1 MNCRNIAS
9 RNLWLIIGI
18 SFTLMTM
25 ASCATGRMPSSTAI
39 DKYSDPV
46 CGMKADIGTPY
57 QSTYEG
63 TTFYFD
69 SEECL
74 QVFNRNPGKFAQ
86 GTNATRRMGMGDG
99 HMGSWGLVMGG
110 IMVVGMTVAMI
121 IGLNH

>member
-1 MNCRNIAS
+1 MNGINIAA

-18 SFTLMTM
+18 SSTLIIM
-25 ASCATGRMPSSTAI
+25 ASCATGRMPSSTAH
-39 DKYSDPV
+39 DKYTDPV
-46 CGMKADIGTPY
+46 CGMKVDTGTQY

-74 QVFNRNPGKFAQ
+74 QVFNRNPGKFTQ
-86 GTNATRRMGMGDG
+86 GTNATSRKGMGNG
-99 HMGSWGLVMGG
+99 HMGLWGPVMGA
-110 IMVVGMTVAMI
+110 IMVLGMTVAMI